1 MYNTVYKFYVLL
13 DYFPKSL
20 YYVVMPNDVIILV
33 LVLKGADNMEILVN
47 MKSFLLF
54 ELPHLYLDV
63 LLNNSI

>member
-1 MYNTVYKFYVLL
+1 MYHVTYNFHVLL

-20 YYVVMPNDVIILV
+20 YYVVMPNNVIILV
-33 LVLKGADNMEILVN
+33 LVFKGADNMEILVN
-47 MKSFLLF
+47 KKSFLLF

>member
-1 MYNTVYKFYVLL
+1 MYNTLYTFYVLL

-47 MKSFLLF
+47 KKSFLLF

>member
-1 MYNTVYKFYVLL
+1 MIYII
-13 DYFPKSL
+13 D
-20 YYVVMPNDVIILV
+20 YVVMPNDVIILV

-47 MKSFLLF
+47 KKSFLLF